1 MGTYF
6 RECPRCGAN
15 LDPGERCD
23 CSTREPAAERETART
38 ARERPP
44 ERAYFRP
51 AVIGVDLAS
60 GSDFTAYGPA
70 PGPRK

>member
-23 CSTREPAAERETART
+23 CSTSEPAAERETART
-38 ARERPP
+38 ARARPP